1 MRKTIVANIASM
13 IYFAANTEN
22 VGNMPVTEGEVKTDE
37 TKVTEVPPTEKGKIG
52 TVNPAR
58 AAAAEKENELVS
70 NVLKARD
77 EFKKP
82 QNDEELKALIHE
94 QSVIF
99 KEIGDNINGAR
110 IKSAEVW
117 PVWENLTP
125 MTWNEKSNKLDL
137 GKFCKN
143 IWNMLE
149 PEVKLADPMKPNTF
163 FAWAEARKYGNSA
176 AMTIENVRNYVRNNK
191 EKLYPHWFPEVEKKE
206 EVDKGVKETVDAA
219 KKAKREVEDVLNL
232 PYLPKSQYVEIN
244 EKGEIAEGAK
254 PVTLADLLKGLIEEI
269 NSHLP
274 KEETKQEKA
283 EKNYE
288 AELAALEED
297 KRKNAE
303 EKAKIEAEKAE
314 LEKEKARLEKQAK
327 HAEKK

>member
-1 MRKTIVANIASM
+1 MRKTIVANIAAM
-13 IYFAANTEN
+13 MYFAANTEN
-22 VGNMPVTEGEVKTDE
+22 VGNVPVDE
-37 TKVTEVPPTEKGKIG
+37 TKTEEAGKVQEVPEKAKGKIG

-70 NVLKARD
+70 DVLKAKD

-82 QNDEELKALIHE
+82 ANDEELKTLIHE
-94 QSVIF
+94 QSTYF

-110 IKSAEVW
+110 ISSAKLW

-137 GKFCKN
+137 GKFCKS

-176 AMTIENVRNYVRNNK
+176 AMTIENIRNYVRNNK

-206 EVDKGVKETVDAA
+206 EVNKGVKETIDAA
-219 KKAKREVEDVLNL
+219 KKAKREVEDVLKL
-232 PYLPKSQYVEIN
+232 QYLPKEQYVMLN
-244 EKGEIAEGAK
+244 EKGEIIEGAK

-274 KEETKQEKA
+274 KEETPQAKA
-283 EKNYE
+283 DKNYE
-288 AELAALEED
+288 EELKELQAEKEQLA
-297 KRKNAE
+297 K
-303 EKAKIEAEKAE
+303 EKAE
-314 LEKEKARLEKQAK
+314 LEKEKAKLAKQAK
-327 HAEKK
+327 HAEKSEKK